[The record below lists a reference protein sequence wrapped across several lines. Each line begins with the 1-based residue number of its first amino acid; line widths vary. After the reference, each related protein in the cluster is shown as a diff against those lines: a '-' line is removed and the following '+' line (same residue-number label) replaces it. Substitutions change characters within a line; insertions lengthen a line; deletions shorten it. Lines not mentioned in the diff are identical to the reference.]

1 MASHSQSQ
9 QNLPNNSYTI
19 SNTHNSI
26 NPNTMNMMQ
35 QQNHGFPF
43 NNSMSGQKT
52 VHHLQS
58 DGGGGGGGEPSRKK
72 RGRPRKCIGMGNSSS
87 ETPTAKRLRGRPPG
101 SVKKQLNSLGVAG
114 VGFTPHVITVN
125 AGEDVASKIMA
136 FSKQGCRTVCILS
149 ANGTISNVTLRQ
161 ASMSGGTVTYEGQ
174 FEIICLSGSTSGG
187 GGLSVS
193 LAGSDGMVLGGGVAG
208 LLKAASQV
216 QVVVGSFIADGKKA
230 KYICSGATNTR
241 SSTIR
246 QNSMLNFGSPGGSTE
261 SNDDNSQ
268 QPINPNSAI
277 IMPTYSTLA
286 WPNAIHMLPN

>member
-9 QNLPNNSYTI
+9 QNL
-19 SNTHNSI
+19 SI
-26 NPNTMNMMQ
+26 NPNTMNMNMMQ

-52 VHHLQS
+52 VDHLQS
-58 DGGGGGGGEPSRKK
+58 DGGGGGGEPSRKK
-72 RGRPRKCIGMGNSSS
+72 RGRPRKCIGVS
-87 ETPTAKRLRGRPPG
+87 ETPTAAKRLRGRPPG
-101 SVKKQLNSLGVAG
+101 SVKKQLNSLGVPG

-193 LAGSDGMVLGGGVAG
+193 LAGSDGTVLGGGVAG

-216 QVVVGSFIADGKKA
+216 QVVVGSFITDGKKA

-246 QNSMLNFGSPGGSTE
+246 QNSMFNFGSPGGSTE

-268 QPINPNSAI
+268 QQQQQPINPNSAI
-277 IMPTYSTLA
+277 ILPTYSTLA